1 MHIKGKP
8 KLSGI
13 ISQCMKNECKE
24 TQGFWQRITKKKQS
38 RRMNCNMQ
46 SFTDSKCWIGTYG
59 AET

>member
-46 SFTDSKCWIGTYG
+46 SFTDSKC
-59 AET
+59 